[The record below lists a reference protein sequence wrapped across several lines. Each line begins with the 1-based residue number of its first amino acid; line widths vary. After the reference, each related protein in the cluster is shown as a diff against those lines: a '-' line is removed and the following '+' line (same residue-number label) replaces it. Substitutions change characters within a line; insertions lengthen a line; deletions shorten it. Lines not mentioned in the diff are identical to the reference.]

1 MEDLTFLREVLGN
14 LYVSQQQEDIVF
26 NYSFLINEKKS
37 ILNSINTLLMYEEDS
52 VITLQDWHIEL
63 LQLQSDRILFDSNNN
78 VIQYPEYFSQEELTI
93 ISILKKATYNP
104 DKLTQEEI
112 QILIKFFE
120 NRKLVEDIL
129 SASGAGLKLNKRAL
143 QRVMT
148 LFQDK
153 IPTTGHNI
161 KTYESLCTKL
171 SLTKTNNHKLEKKP
185 LS

>member
-78 VIQYPEYFSQEELTI
+78 VIQYPEYFSQEELT
-93 ISILKKATYNP
+93 
-104 DKLTQEEI
+104 
-112 QILIKFFE
+112 
-120 NRKLVEDIL
+120 
-129 SASGAGLKLNKRAL
+129 
-143 QRVMT
+143 
-148 LFQDK
+148 
-153 IPTTGHNI
+153 
-161 KTYESLCTKL
+161 
-171 SLTKTNNHKLEKKP
+171 
-185 LS
+185 

>member
-14 LYVSQQQEDIVF
+14 LYVLQQQEDIVF

-148 LFQDK
+148 IFKDK
-153 IPTTGHNI
+153 TTTTGHNI
-161 KTYESLCTKL
+161 ATYESLCTKL
-171 SLTKTNNHKLEKKP
+171 SLTKTNNHKLEKKQK
-185 LS
+185 